1 MATLSFYAR
10 GDSSTAN
17 NAALNV
23 SGTSK
28 TPTTLLT
35 FTSGTTGD
43 LRLDYNGG
51 LADPDTQVIIGGQTL
66 NFTLEFSGN
75 LPATNKLANVGGT
88 DLRGK
93 QIAVITTSA
102 GQRFFFVTDGSG
114 TLAVMNGFPNGA
126 HAIASVTNTT
136 PVFMCFASGT
146 LIATPDG
153 LRKVES
159 LRAGDLVLTA
169 DGRALPLRW
178 HGALDFSATD
188 LMLWPDLRP
197 VVIPA
202 HLFGP
207 DLPARDLHLS
217 GCHRIALSGWEV
229 ELLSGESGVLVPAR
243 HLIGHGAWQG
253 DAGPVT
259 YHHLYLDEHAVILSE
274 NLPTESFQPAA
285 RMVEALGARMRAK
298 LESVMTAAVR
308 PDAGLTLKRHESLV
322 LLSQLLGGPH
332 TERRPEL
339 PLAA

>member
-28 TPTTLLT
+28 TPTSLLT

-66 NFTLEFSGN
+66 NFTLQFTGT
-75 LPATNKLANVGGT
+75 LPATNKLANVGGA
-88 DLRGK
+88 DMRGK
-93 QIAVITTSA
+93 QIAVITTST

-126 HAIASVTNTT
+126 HALASVTNTT
-136 PVFMCFASGT
+136 PLFMCFASDT
-146 LIATPDG
+146 LIATVTGP
-153 LRKVES
+153 RPVQS
-159 LRAGDLVLTA
+159 LRAGDLILTA

-178 HGALDFSATD
+178 HGQRSFTAAD

-217 GCHRIALSGWEV
+217 ACHRIALSGWQV
-229 ELLSGESGVLVPAR
+229 ELLCGEPEVLLPAR

-253 DAGPVT
+253 TAETVT
-259 YHHLYLDEHAVILSE
+259 YHHLYLDDHAVILSE
-274 NLPTESFQPAA
+274 GLPTESFQPAA
-285 RMVEALGARMRAK
+285 RMVSALDAALRQDLERVMPAPHRPEAA
-298 LESVMTAAVR
+298 
-308 PDAGLTLKRHESLV
+308 PTLKRHESLV
-322 LLSQLLGGPH
+322 LLSQILPQPQRL
-332 TERRPEL
+332 TRR
-339 PLAA
+339 AA